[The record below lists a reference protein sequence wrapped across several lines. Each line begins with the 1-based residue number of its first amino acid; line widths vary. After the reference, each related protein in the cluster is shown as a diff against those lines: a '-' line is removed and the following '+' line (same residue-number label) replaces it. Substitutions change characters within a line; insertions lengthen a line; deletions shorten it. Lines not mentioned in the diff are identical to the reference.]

1 MRTLLKSPTNLETLL
16 DKLAIG
22 YRAGMKAQPFL
33 AQNWEDGWEKLLNE
47 WRSQLNIE
55 PATIDVP

>member
-1 MRTLLKSPTNLETLL
+1 MRTLLKSLTNLETLL

-22 YRAGMKAQPFL
+22 YRAGMKTQPFL

-55 PATIDVP
+55 PATIYVP